1 MKSSRGFIGEGVH
14 RRKVQKTGGSTYF
27 VTLPKGW
34 AESVGIRPGV
44 EVTLMPTDAGTLL
57 LVPESVARVNRCTIE
72 LEDWDFDR
80 FQREIISRYIVGY
93 DIIEIRRDRI
103 RPEQRRMM
111 REIAQGLVGLEIFDE
126 TQEAVLLQ
134 AMVNVRDFPVE
145 RTLAR
150 IFDITHAM
158 LTDAV
163 TAFCKHDEELARDVL
178 ERDGDID
185 RLVLLVAR
193 QFSLLLRDL
202 LLEEDVGLSRLEFLH
217 YHTVADQ
224 LERVADHA
232 GKISEATLALSGP
245 VQKGVAK
252 EIEQRARDAVS
263 VLGLAVQAF
272 ENRKMDLA
280 NEVLHEKERAE
291 RLFQVTRRTAA
302 EKDPEA
308 APSISIVIDSLLR
321 IREYAFNIAESALDA
336 PTTGSLQVATD

>member
-1 MKSSRGFIGEGVH
+1 MH

-34 AESVGIRPGV
+34 AESVGIKPGV

-126 TQEAVLLQ
+126 TQEAVMLQ
-134 AMVNVRDFPVE
+134 AMVNARDFPVE
-145 RTLAR
+145 RTLSR
-150 IFDITHAM
+150 IFDITHVM

-163 TAFCKHDEELARDVL
+163 VAFCKHDEELARDVL

-202 LLEEDVGLSRLEFLH
+202 LLEEDVGLSRLGFLH

-232 GKISEATLALSGP
+232 GKISQATLALGEA
-245 VQKGVAK
+245 VQKPVAK
-252 EIEQRARDAVS
+252 EIEQRARDATA
-263 VLGLAVQAF
+263 VLGQAVESFTEQ
-272 ENRKMDLA
+272 NMDLA
-280 NEVLHEKERAE
+280 NQVLQEKGSADQ
-291 RLFQVTRRTAA
+291 LFQVTRKTAS
-302 EKDPEA
+302 EKQPEA

-321 IREYAFNIAESALDA
+321 IREYAFNIAETALDA
-336 PTTGSLQVATD
+336 PTTGNIETLSG

>member
-1 MKSSRGFIGEGVH
+1 MH

-27 VTLPKGW
+27 VTLPKDW
-34 AESVGIRPGV
+34 AEGVGIQPGV
-44 EVTLMPTDAGTLL
+44 VVTLMPNESGTLL
-57 LVPESVARVNRCTIE
+57 LVPESLSQENRCVIE
-72 LEDWDFDR
+72 LKDWDFDR

-111 REIAQGLVGLEIFDE
+111 REIAQRLVGLEIFDE
-126 TQEAVLLQ
+126 TKETVILQ
-134 AMVNVRDFPVE
+134 AMVNVRDFPVQ
-145 RTLAR
+145 RTLSR
-150 IFDITHAM
+150 VFDITRVM

-163 TAFCKHDEELARDVL
+163 AAFCKNDDQLAQDVL

-232 GKISEATLALSGP
+232 GKISEATLALEGA
-245 VQKGVAK
+245 VQDDVASD
-252 EIEQRARDAVS
+252 IEQRARDATS
-263 VLGLAVQAF
+263 VLGRAVQAF
-272 ENRKMDLA
+272 ENRNLDLA
-280 NEVLHEKERAE
+280 NAVLMEKNDTE
-291 RLFQVTRRTAA
+291 RLFQITRRTAA
-302 EKDPEA
+302 EKQPEA

-336 PTTGSLQVATD
+336 PSSGHLQET

>member
-1 MKSSRGFIGEGVH
+1 MH

-27 VTLPKGW
+27 VTLPKDW
-34 AESVGIRPGV
+34 AEGVGIRPGAI
-44 EVTLMPTDAGTLL
+44 VTLMPNDSGTLL
-57 LVPESVARVNRCTIE
+57 LVPESLSKVNRCAID
-72 LEDWDFDR
+72 LKDWDFDR

-134 AMVNVRDFPVE
+134 AMVNVRDFPVQ
-145 RTLAR
+145 RTLSR

-158 LTDAV
+158 LSDAV
-163 TAFCKHDEELARDVL
+163 SAFCSYDEELARDVL

-217 YHTVADQ
+217 FHTVADQ

-232 GKISEATLALSGP
+232 GKISDATLALSDP
-245 VQKGVAK
+245 VRDDVAD
-252 EIEQRARDAVS
+252 EIAQRAKDAVS
-263 VLGLAVQAF
+263 VLGRAVQGF
-272 ENRKMDLA
+272 ESRNLDLA
-280 NEVLHEKERAE
+280 NQVLQEKEHAE
-291 RLFQVTRRTAA
+291 QLFQVTRRTAS
-302 EKDPEA
+302 EKQPDA

-321 IREYAFNIAESALDA
+321 IREYAFNIAETALDA
-336 PTTGSLQVATD
+336 PSSGDVQTA

>member
-1 MKSSRGFIGEGVH
+1 VYK
-14 RRKVQKTGGSTYF
+14 RKVQKTGGSTYF
-27 VTLPKGW
+27 VTLPKEW
-34 AESVGIRPGV
+34 AKEVGIEPGV
-44 EVTLMPTDAGTLL
+44 VVTLMANDSGALL
-57 LVPESVARVNRCTIE
+57 LVPESLSRENRCTID
-72 LEDWDFDR
+72 LKDWDFDR

-126 TQEAVLLQ
+126 TQEAVILQ
-134 AMVNVRDFPVE
+134 AMVNVRDFPVQ
-145 RTLAR
+145 RTLSR

-163 TAFCKHDEELARDVL
+163 TAFCSHDQELARDVL

-202 LLEEDVGLSRLEFLH
+202 LLEEDVGLSRLEFQH

-232 GKISEATLALSGP
+232 GKISEATLALN
-245 VQKGVAK
+245 GVALQ
-252 EIEQRARDAVS
+252 EVARDIEQRAHDAVS
-263 VLGLAVQAF
+263 VLGRGVQAF
-272 ENRKMDLA
+272 ENRNMDLA
-280 NEVLHEKERAE
+280 NQVLHEKEKAE
-291 RLFQVTRRTAA
+291 RLFQITRKTAT
-302 EKDPEA
+302 EKQPDD

-336 PTTGSLQVATD
+336 PRSGVLQASCAA

>member
-1 MKSSRGFIGEGVH
+1 MHK
-14 RRKVQKTGGSTYF
+14 RKVQKTGGSTYF
-27 VTLPKGW
+27 VTLPKDW
-34 AESVGIRPGV
+34 AESVGIKPGV
-44 EVTLMPTDAGTLL
+44 EVTLMPNAAGTLL
-57 LVPESVARVNRCTIE
+57 LVPESLAQVNRCTIE

-80 FQREIISRYIVGY
+80 FQREVISRYIVGY

-126 TQEAVLLQ
+126 TQEAVMLQ

-145 RTLAR
+145 RTLSR

-158 LTDAV
+158 LHDAV
-163 TAFCKHDEELARDVL
+163 SAFCTHDEELARDVL

-202 LLEEDVGLSRLEFLH
+202 LLEEDVGLSRLDFSH
-217 YHTVADQ
+217 YRSVSKQ

-232 GKISEATLALSGP
+232 GKISQATLALSNA
-245 VQKGVAK
+245 VQKTAAK
-252 EIEQRARDAVS
+252 DIEQRARDSMS
-263 VLGLAVQAF
+263 VLGRAVQAF
-272 ENRKMDLA
+272 ESRNLELA
-280 NEVLHEKERAE
+280 NDVLKEKGRAE
-291 RLFQVTRRTAA
+291 ELFQATRRAA
-302 EKDPEA
+302 SEKQPEA

-336 PTTGSLQVATD
+336 PTTGDIGSPLAEGG

>member
-1 MKSSRGFIGEGVH
+1 VYT
-14 RRKVQKTGGSTYF
+14 RKVQKTGGSTFF

-34 AESVGIRPGV
+34 AVSVGIEPGA
-44 EVTLMPTDAGTLL
+44 EVTLMPNDSGTLL
-57 LVPESVARVNRCTIE
+57 LVPESLSRVNRCTIE
-72 LEDWDFDR
+72 LKDWDFDR

-93 DIIEIRRDRI
+93 DIIEICRDRI

-126 TQEAVLLQ
+126 TQEAVMLQ
-134 AMVNVRDFPVE
+134 AMVNVRDFPVQ
-145 RTLAR
+145 RTLTR

-163 TAFCKHDEELARDVL
+163 SAFCGHDEELARDVL

-202 LLEEDVGLSRLEFLH
+202 LIEEDVGLSRLEFLH

-232 GKISEATLALSGP
+232 SKISEATLALGSA
-245 VQKGVAK
+245 VQKAVAA

-263 VLGLAVQAF
+263 VLGRAVQAF
-272 ENRKMDLA
+272 EGRNLDLA
-280 NEVLHEKERAE
+280 NNVLQEKEHAE
-291 RLFQVTRRTAA
+291 QLFQVTRKTAA
-302 EKDPEA
+302 EKQPEA

-336 PTTGSLQVATD
+336 PTTENMQHSPAINGTA

>member
-1 MKSSRGFIGEGVH
+1 VH

-27 VTLPKGW
+27 VTLPKDW
-34 AESVGIRPGV
+34 AEGVGIRPGAI
-44 EVTLMPTDAGTLL
+44 VTLMPNDSGTLL
-57 LVPESVARVNRCTIE
+57 LVPESLSKVNRCAID
-72 LEDWDFDR
+72 LKDWDFDR

-134 AMVNVRDFPVE
+134 AMVNVRDFPVQ
-145 RTLAR
+145 RTLSR

-158 LTDAV
+158 LSDAV
-163 TAFCKHDEELARDVL
+163 SAFCSYDEELARDVL

-217 YHTVADQ
+217 FHTVADQ

-232 GKISEATLALSGP
+232 GKISDATLALSDP
-245 VQKGVAK
+245 VRDDVAD
-252 EIEQRARDAVS
+252 EIAQRAKDAVS
-263 VLGLAVQAF
+263 VLGRAVQGF
-272 ENRKMDLA
+272 ESRNLDLA
-280 NEVLHEKERAE
+280 NQVLQEKEHAE
-291 RLFQVTRRTAA
+291 QLFQVTRRTAS
-302 EKDPEA
+302 EKQPDA

-321 IREYAFNIAESALDA
+321 IREYAFNIAETALDA
-336 PTTGSLQVATD
+336 PSSGDVQTA